1 MQLTE
6 SIRLALSS
14 IKTNRMRSFLTML
27 GIIIGISS
35 VITISAIGSSVKNFI
50 EEELKGTGYEMV
62 ELLPNWMVF
71 DDAIPDEALITKDE
85 MDALTD
91 RFENEIVYCAP
102 YAYTSGSVKSGRQIA
117 DVNLM
122 GANVGLDKCD
132 KDFQLSK
139 GRFISDKDV
148 QRMAHNV
155 VIDEDAAK
163 KLFGNTDPI
172 GKSLQITINEE
183 SEDFT
188 VVGVYKN
195 TVSRIE
201 SLLGGNSRFRF
212 YIPYSVLTGTDF
224 SSMYL
229 ELYLDTDN
237 VENVADKMASFLNR
251 SKRLGKDAIMQ
262 TSAQSEMEQ
271 INSILDILSLAIAAI
286 AAISLLV
293 GGIGIMNIM
302 LVSVTERTKEIGIR
316 KALGARTGDILRQ
329 FLIEAVILSVIGGII
344 GILLGTGVAGLAAL
358 ILGAKLVISIGS
370 IVGSVSFSIIVGVV
384 FGLFPARKAARMN
397 PIDALRYE

>member
-1 MQLTE
+1 MKFTE

-14 IKTNRMRSFLTML
+14 IKTNRLRSFLTML

-50 EEELKGTGYEMV
+50 EEELKGNGYEMV
-62 ELLPNWMVF
+62 ELLPNWIVF
-71 DDAIPDEALITKDE
+71 DDYIPDEALITKDE
-85 MDALTD
+85 MDALSD
-91 RFENEIVYCAP
+91 RFGNEIVYCAP
-102 YAYTSGSVKSGRQIA
+102 YAYTSGSAKSGRQTA
-117 DVNLM
+117 DINLM

-132 KDFQLSK
+132 KDFQLSR

-148 QRMAHNV
+148 KRMAHNV
-155 VIDEDAAK
+155 VIEEEAAK
-163 KLFGNTDPI
+163 KFFGNTDPI
-172 GKSLQITINEE
+172 GKNIQITIDEE
-183 SEDFT
+183 SEDYT

-201 SLLGGNSRFRF
+201 SLLGGSNRFRF

-229 ELYLDTDN
+229 ELYLDTDD
-237 VENVADKMASFLNR
+237 VENVADKMAAFLNR

-329 FLIEAVILSVIGGII
+329 FLVEAVILSVIGGII
-344 GILLGTGVAGLAAL
+344 GILIGTGVAGLATL

-370 IVGSVSFSIIVGVV
+370 IVGSVTFSIIVGVI